1 MEYAKRRKRSLI
13 SVLHKPP
20 ISWYALNIK
29 YIGGLNMKL
38 DDVVEVNFVDRSPKE
53 TISTGQG
60 NGCENYY
67 GRC

>member
-1 MEYAKRRKRSLI
+1 
-13 SVLHKPP
+13 
-20 ISWYALNIK
+20 
-29 YIGGLNMKL
+29 MKL